1 MTNSGVTI
9 IGLFGKIGAGKST
22 VASRFAELGA
32 EVIDADALA
41 HEALLADS
49 VCRQLREHFGEAIFR
64 PDGSVDRTR
73 LAATVFGEH
82 PQQVAAL
89 AALEQIVHPWVRNAI
104 DGRLQAAQAAGQGG
118 RGLVVVLDVP
128 LLVQGGWH
136 SRCDVVI
143 GLACD
148 DAIRHQRLAARG
160 LSFGQISAREAAW
173 EAGLGHD
180 DADYQP
186 DWTVDTAGDLAYT
199 LKQVDRVWQRF
210 RPHEHESSGELP

>member
-1 MTNSGVTI
+1 
-9 IGLFGKIGAGKST
+9 
-22 VASRFAELGA
+22 
-32 EVIDADALA
+32 
-41 HEALLADS
+41 
-49 VCRQLREHFGEAIFR
+49 
-64 PDGSVDRTR
+64 
-73 LAATVFGEH
+73 
-82 PQQVAAL
+82 
-89 AALEQIVHPWVRNAI
+89 
-104 DGRLQAAQAAGQGG
+104 
-118 RGLVVVLDVP
+118 VVVLDVP

-173 EAGLGHD
+173 KAGLGHD

-199 LKQVDRVWQRF
+199 SKQVDRVWQRF